1 MTPKIN
7 LETFPFSITHLKK
20 LKEEISE
27 AGTFDELMIRKK
39 AIHRVHRMK
48 YIAQY
53 KDIDRY
59 KRKYLNGVY
68 QTLHPMYDT
77 DTPYIFWADMNEM
90 LSKYE
95 ASIQNHSHL

>member
-1 MTPKIN
+1 MTSQIN
-7 LETFPFSITHLKK
+7 LETFPFSIKHLKK
-20 LKEEISE
+20 LREEISE

-39 AIHRVHRMK
+39 AIQRVHRMK

-77 DTPYIFWADMNEM
+77 DTPFIFWADMCEM
-90 LSKYE
+90 LLKHE
-95 ASIQNHSHL
+95 TLIQHKS